1 MGDTKK
7 VNIRDTDPTLQLN
20 DSELDQIISDAKAFI
35 EIRWQDD
42 IDSANDQTSSDIEEV
57 IQRYLV
63 LHMAEMSQGE
73 EQSSSA
79 TDKSITLT
87 RPSGDINEW
96 LRNTSFG
103 RTVAET
109 LSAIGISPSQPQRS
123 TPKTYR

>member
-1 MGDTKK
+1 MGDTDLGS
-7 VNIRDTDPTLQLN
+7 IRDSDPTLQLS
-20 DSELDQIISDAKAFI
+20 DDELNQLIADAKTFI
-35 EIRWQDD
+35 EIRWGDD
-42 IDSANDQTSSDIEEV
+42 ITDANAETTNDIEEL

-87 RPSGDINEW
+87 RPSGDIFEW

-109 LSAIGISPSQPQRS
+109 LSSIGINPDQPQRT
-123 TPKTYR
+123 TPKTFR